1 MIVAAIPVKDL
12 GAAKQRL
19 AHVLGAPER
28 AVLARVMLTDVLAS
42 VIGAHVDRV
51 WVVTH
56 DPEAA
61 AVAQEAGVEILAEE
75 QNRGHTAAVAF
86 AQARASDLGVDAFLT
101 VPGDVPCV
109 TAAEI
114 EALARAATA
123 STATFVP
130 SRSGL
135 GTNGVALAPPAVMA
149 LRFGEPSFADHLA
162 EARRLGLAPRVLTL
176 SGLGLDVDAPEDLA
190 AVLREGHHTATG
202 RLLAEWRMAERL
214 ETFAT
219 AVR

>member
-12 GAAKQRL
+12 GTAKQRL
-19 AHVLGAPER
+19 AQVLAPCER
-28 AVLARVMLTDVLAS
+28 AALARVMLADVLAA
-42 VIGAHVDRV
+42 VVGAPIDRV
-51 WVVTH
+51 WVVTR

-61 AVAQEAGVEILAEE
+61 ALAHEAGVELLAED

-86 AQARASDLGVDAFLT
+86 AQARAAELGADAFLT

-114 EALARAATA
+114 ATLAGAATA
-123 STATFVP
+123 PVAAFVP

-149 LRFGEPSFADHLA
+149 LRFGEPSFANHLA
-162 EARRLGLAPRVLTL
+162 AARRLGLTPRVLAL
-176 SGLGLDVDAPEDLA
+176 PGLGLDVDAPEDLA
-190 AVLREGHHTATG
+190 AVLREGGRTGTG
-202 RLLAEWRMAERL
+202 RLLADWRMGQRL
-214 ETFAT
+214 VPSPAG
-219 AVR
+219 R